1 MSFAARRDF
10 DAWFSENYDDL
21 VQTAFALHPDAYDLV
36 HHTYLKIA
44 EGISKGHQ
52 VQNLPGYFHTAMW
65 KHSANKFR
73 KLYARGDAPQKELV
87 SDYDL
92 RDAIRKEEALLM
104 ANHLKWFDR
113 KVLEL
118 YLEAGAW
125 PRYPKNPACP
135 STCSTSLSKKAKRSS
150 AMLFVSAQKKADSSP
165 FATPASTTW

>member
-36 HHTYLKIA
+36 HHTYRSVCQALDANPRIA
-44 EGISKGHQ
+44 DNFG
-52 VQNLPGYFHTAMW
+52 GYVHTALW
-65 KHSANKFR
+65 KFAQRDFR
-73 KLYARGDAPQKELV
+73 KLYYISDAPQKELV

-118 YLEAGAW
+118 YLEGWSMAELARESGIN
-125 PRYPKNPACP
+125 R
-135 STCSTSLSKKAKRSS
+135 STLYESISQSKKKLRDVIR
-150 AMLFVSAQKKADSSP
+150 LRTKEGR
-165 FATPASTTW
+165 

>member
-36 HHTYLKIA
+36 HHTYLSVCQALDANPKIA
-44 EGISKGHQ
+44 DNFG
-52 VQNLPGYFHTAMW
+52 GYVHTALW
-65 KHSANKFR
+65 KSAQRDFR
-73 KLYARGDAPQKELV
+73 KLYHVADAPQKELV

-118 YLEAGAW
+118 YLEGWSMAELARESGIN
-125 PRYPKNPACP
+125 R
-135 STCSTSLSKKAKRSS
+135 STLYESISQSKKKLRD
-150 AMLFVSAQKKADSSP
+150 VICQRTKEGR
-165 FATPASTTW
+165 

>member
-44 EGISKGHQ
+44 EGISKGHK

-118 YLEAGAW
+118 YLEGWSMAEVSQESGVSVDVF
-125 PRYPKNPACP
+125 YK
-135 STCSTSLSKKAKRSS
+135 SIQKSKEKLRHVIRQRTKEGR
-150 AMLFVSAQKKADSSP
+150 
-165 FATPASTTW
+165 

>member
-10 DAWFSENYDDL
+10 NAWFAENYDDL

-36 HHTYLKIA
+36 HHTYLSVCQALDANPKIA
-44 EGISKGHQ
+44 DNFG
-52 VQNLPGYFHTAMW
+52 GYVHTALW
-65 KHSANKFR
+65 KFAQRDFR
-73 KLYARGDAPQKELV
+73 KLYYISDAPQKELV

-118 YLEAGAW
+118 YLEGWSMAELARESGIN
-125 PRYPKNPACP
+125 R
-135 STCSTSLSKKAKRSS
+135 STLYESISQSKKKLRDVIR
-150 AMLFVSAQKKADSSP
+150 LRTKEGR
-165 FATPASTTW
+165 

>member
-36 HHTYLKIA
+36 HHTYLSVCQALDANPKIA
-44 EGISKGHQ
+44 DNFG
-52 VQNLPGYFHTAMW
+52 GYVHTALW
-65 KHSANKFR
+65 KSAQRDFR
-73 KLYARGDAPQKELV
+73 KLYHVADAPQKELV

-118 YLEAGAW
+118 YLEGWSMAELARESGIN
-125 PRYPKNPACP
+125 R
-135 STCSTSLSKKAKRSS
+135 STLYESISQSKKKLRD
-150 AMLFVSAQKKADSSP
+150 VIRQRTKEGR
-165 FATPASTTW
+165 

>member
-36 HHTYLKIA
+36 HHTYLSVCQALDANPKIA
-44 EGISKGHQ
+44 DNFG
-52 VQNLPGYFHTAMW
+52 GYVHTALW
-65 KHSANKFR
+65 KSAQRDFR
-73 KLYARGDAPQKELV
+73 KLYHVADAPQKELV

-118 YLEAGAW
+118 YLEGWSMAEVAQESGVSVDVF
-125 PRYPKNPACP
+125 YK
-135 STCSTSLSKKAKRSS
+135 SIQKSKEKLRDVICQRTKEGR
-150 AMLFVSAQKKADSSP
+150 
-165 FATPASTTW
+165 